1 MISIV
6 ISTVYCYNRYSILL
20 QAAILGCAFVALL
33 LGSLGVLVIIC
44 HAYHRYQSNTIMLRY
59 LLISFHFLNRSR
71 HFKEESRKR
80 RAVQLYDS
88 IVVKSQLGSGMKA
101 DIINMPGEAAGT
113 MSKAM
118 SYDVNPVNETGNK

>member
-1 MISIV
+1 M
-6 ISTVYCYNRYSILL
+6 L

-44 HAYHRYQSNTIMLRY
+44 HAYHRYQSDTIMLRY

-88 IVVKSQLGSGMKA
+88 IVVKSDKSQLGPGMEVN
-101 DIINMPGEAAGT
+101 IINMPGEAAGT

-118 SYDVNPVNETGNK
+118 SYDVNPVYETGN

>member
-1 MISIV
+1 
-6 ISTVYCYNRYSILL
+6 
-20 QAAILGCAFVALL
+20 
-33 LGSLGVLVIIC
+33 
-44 HAYHRYQSNTIMLRY
+44 MLRY

-118 SYDVNPVNETGNK
+118 SYDVNPLNETGNK